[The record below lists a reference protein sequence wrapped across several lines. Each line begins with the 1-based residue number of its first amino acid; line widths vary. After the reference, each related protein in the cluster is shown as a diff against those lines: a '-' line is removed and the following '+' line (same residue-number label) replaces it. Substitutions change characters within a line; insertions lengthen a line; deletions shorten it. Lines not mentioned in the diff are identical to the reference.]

1 MQCMVA
7 YMVGKHIGT
16 DLKMN
21 SLKSMIACDNINLKS
36 RLLSSSFFNPIY
48 ITLANARLL
57 ASHTDRFFPMRVPAI
72 EPPNGKNTP
81 HSTPQ
86 KVIHLSLTLILL
98 TLIPLCLMNRSPTPV
113 QSPKIHTGGSTSL
126 AIKKKCDMFSGRWV
140 PYPNGPYYTN
150 ATCREII
157 PQQNCIKFGR
167 PDTEF
172 LKWRWKP
179 DGCELPRFDPVQFLE
194 LVRGKSIG
202 FVGDSVGRN
211 QMQSLLCL
219 LANVTYPVDI
229 SYKYTSDTNFRRWFY
244 TDYKFTL
251 ATFWSPF
258 LVKAK
263 DADPKGHSFNNLMNL
278 HLDTVDEAWAAQ
290 IENFDYVIISAGAM
304 ESLPDSFRTLQN
316 LKNYKGLTFL
326 RTFSPAH
333 FENGAWNEGGNCVR
347 TRPFTKQEM
356 KLDDYNLEFYLTQ
369 VEELRAAEREGRKRG
384 LEFRL
389 LDVTEA
395 MVLRPDGHPN
405 HYGHSPHKNVT
416 IADCVHWCTPGPIDT
431 WNEFLLQMLKMEG
444 ERSFDGT
451 LQQKAG

>member
-1 MQCMVA
+1 M
-7 YMVGKHIGT
+7 
-16 DLKMN
+16 
-21 SLKSMIACDNINLKS
+21 
-36 RLLSSSFFNPIY
+36 
-48 ITLANARLL
+48 
-57 ASHTDRFFPMRVPAI
+57 
-72 EPPNGKNTP
+72 
-81 HSTPQ
+81 
-86 KVIHLSLTLILL
+86 
-98 TLIPLCLMNRSPTPV
+98 
-113 QSPKIHTGGSTSL
+113 
-126 AIKKKCDMFSGRWV
+126 
-140 PYPNGPYYTN
+140 
-150 ATCREII
+150 
-157 PQQNCIKFGR
+157 
-167 PDTEF
+167 
-172 LKWRWKP
+172 
-179 DGCELPRFDPVQFLE
+179 
-194 LVRGKSIG
+194 
-202 FVGDSVGRN
+202 
-211 QMQSLLCL
+211 
-219 LANVTYPVDI
+219 DI

-290 IENFDYVIISAGAM
+290 IENFDYVIISAGQWFFRPLIFYEKGQVVGCHGCNEKNITEVTKFYGYRKAFRT
-304 ESLPDSFRTLQN
+304 SFRTLQN